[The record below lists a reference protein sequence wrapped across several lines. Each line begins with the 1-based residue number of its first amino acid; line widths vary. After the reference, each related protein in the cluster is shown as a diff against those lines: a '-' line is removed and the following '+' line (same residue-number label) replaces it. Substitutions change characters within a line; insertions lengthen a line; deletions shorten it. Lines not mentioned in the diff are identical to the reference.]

1 MLAPSPNSKIQ
12 LFNNI
17 NIDINYEHTL
27 YFASVSAQNSFFA
40 QWVVYS
46 ADKAIYVRENGRI
59 RLPFTADT
67 LIGCNYLRYQNT
79 GYLNRWFYAFIK
91 NIFYIN
97 DNTCEIEFEIDV
109 IQSFKLYCEI
119 PACWIERNHVYEDW
133 VGSNRVE
140 ENISIGEYVVDSESK
155 APFGNNWSVIMY
167 SSFNPTNYETAG
179 GELVKGMYSAL
190 DRTEIGKISIA
201 NGSGVWVVDAR
212 DKIKDIVTN
221 HADKVEGVISIVLT
235 PTEFEGGLQDL
246 VWTIKRDPKFLGVNV
261 NNNKLFTAPFYCLY
275 VSTGSEGKL
284 YDFDDSTTGDG
295 LGSITFNIES
305 DLAPTQS
312 VSAIPISYKGS
323 SKNFSE
329 MCIMTGFPQCAWVSD
344 SFKTYLAENSA
355 NLLLSSALAVGQIAG
370 GIAIAG
376 GSGGAALPIGG
387 GMIVSGAM
395 SVGHILADVDKA
407 SRIPPKVSGNI
418 TGTALY
424 SMGNKTFRAYILR
437 PRDEYVTIIDDYF
450 THYGYAIHKVEIPA
464 IHNRESFTFIQTKG
478 CVVRASANSEY
489 DACNAAAR
497 AKIAQIFDKGI
508 TFWVDNAN
516 VGNYKVRNKP
526 LE

>member
-17 NIDINYEHTL
+17 NIDINYEHTI

-79 GYLNRWFYAFIK
+79 GYLSRWFYAFIK

-119 PACWIERNHVYEDW
+119 PACWIERNHVYDDF
-133 VGSNRVE
+133 VGANRVE

-155 APFGNNWSVIMY
+155 APFGDKWSVIMY
-167 SSFNPTNYETAG
+167 STFNPANYEMSSG
-179 GELVKGMYSAL
+179 DLVNGMYSAL
-190 DRTEIGKISIA
+190 ARTEIGRISLTD
-201 NGSGVWVVDAR
+201 GSGVWVNDAR
-212 DKIKDIVTN
+212 DKIRDIVSN
-221 HADKVEGVISIVLT
+221 HADKVDGVISIILT
-235 PTEFEGGLQDL
+235 PTEFESGQQQLL
-246 VWTIKRDPKFLGVNV
+246 WEIKRDPKFLGMGVQ
-261 NNNKLFTAPFYCLY
+261 NNKLYTAPFYCLY
-275 VSTGSEGKL
+275 VTTGSEGKL
-284 YDFDDSTTGDG
+284 YDFDDSSVAGG
-295 LGSITFNIES
+295 MGSVRFSIES

-312 VSAIPISYKGS
+312 VTAIPNNYKGS

-344 SFKTYLAENSA
+344 AFKTYLAENSA

-370 GIAIAG
+370 GVAIAA
-376 GSGGAALPIGG
+376 GSSGAALPIGG
-387 GMIVSGAM
+387 GMVVSGAT

-407 SRIPPKVSGNI
+407 SRLPPKVTGNI

-424 SMGNKTFRAYILR
+424 SMRNKTFRAYLLR
-437 PRDEYVTIIDDYF
+437 PRDEYVKIIDNYF
-450 THYGYAIHKVEIPA
+450 TQYGYAIHKVETPA
-464 IHNRESFTFIQTKG
+464 IHNRENFTFIQTKG
-478 CVVRASANSEY
+478 CVVRASASSEY
-489 DACNAAAR
+489 EACNASAR
-497 AKIAQIFDKGI
+497 MKIAQIFDKGI

>member
-1 MLAPSPNSKIQ
+1 MMLAPSPNSKIQ

-27 YFASVSAQNSFFA
+27 YFSSVSAQNSFFA
-40 QWVVYS
+40 QWVVHS
-46 ADKAIYVRENGRI
+46 ADKAMYVKENGRI

-67 LIGCNYLRYQNT
+67 LMGCNYLRYQNT

-91 NIFYIN
+91 NIFYLS
-97 DNTCEIEFEIDV
+97 DNSCEIEFEIDV

-119 PACWIERNHVYEDW
+119 PPCWIERNHVYEDW

-155 APFGNNWSVIMY
+155 APFGNYWSVIMY
-167 SSFNPTNYETAG
+167 SSFDPSNYEIAG
-179 GELVKGMYSAL
+179 GELVNGIYSAL
-190 DRTEIGKISIA
+190 KRTEIGKISIA
-201 NGSGVWVVDAR
+201 KGKGEWIVDAR

-221 HADKVEGVISIVLT
+221 HADKVDGVISISLS
-235 PTEFEGGLQDL
+235 PTELEGELTNII
-246 VWTIKRDPKFLGVNV
+246 WEIPRNPKFSVE
-261 NNNKLFTAPFYCLY
+261 NKKLYTAPFYCLY
-275 VSTGSEGKL
+275 LSTGSEGKM

-295 LGSITFNIES
+295 MGSIKFNIES

-312 VSAIPISYKGS
+312 VTAIPINYKGS
-323 SKNFSE
+323 GVNYTE

-344 SFKTYLAENSA
+344 SFKTYLAQNSA

-387 GMIVSGAM
+387 GMVVSGAT

-424 SMGNKTFRAYILR
+424 AIQNKTFRAYILR
-437 PRDEYVTIIDDYF
+437 PRDDYVKIIDDYF
-450 THYGYAIHKVEIPA
+450 THYGYAIHKVETPA
-464 IHNRESFTFIQTKG
+464 IHNRENFTFIQTKG

-489 DACNAAAR
+489 EACNAAAR